1 MIQTSRIILMKSKRT
16 PPRKMMPLMFLRT
29 SSVWV
34 MLLLYM
40 LLYINL
46 TLQWLLHSWCCR
58 SLGCSMLH
66 HWPWH
71 FPCWDFGILSCH
83 CVSFSFKWCI
93 LTLTIKS
100 VISPIELDYRKKDP
114 ITPFNWKDIFN
125 LYENIHR
132 KWEFVY
138 HSFQYITAHII
149 CNTGT
154 FWPYGP
160 MQAMVSPPTTLFAL
174 LQMA

>member
-1 MIQTSRIILMKSKRT
+1 
-16 PPRKMMPLMFLRT
+16 
-29 SSVWV
+29 
-34 MLLLYM
+34 M

-71 FPCWDFGILSCH
+71 FPCSDFGILSCH

-132 KWEFVY
+132 KWEFIY
-138 HSFQYITAHII
+138 HSFFFCPSPAHSSLVLSL
-149 CNTGT
+149 
-154 FWPYGP
+154 YL
-160 MQAMVSPPTTLFAL
+160 TLIHSDTQLHWQPLIPEFLNHPRRFIL
-174 LQMA
+174 LPINSL